1 MYAVVLS
8 YDRAADLRM
17 IDRAHRYV
25 LDRMADGLR
34 GLLPDVARQGTSDL
48 TTGGRKFSGNSLRC
62 KRRYFLYHG
71 SLLYGLDAELIA
83 RCLKMPPRQP
93 DYRQGRGHRA
103 FLTNVALDARALRA
117 AVIDAWSITGS
128 VIGWPVERVA
138 QLVRERYSC
147 SDWTFRFG

>member
-1 MYAVVLS
+1 
-8 YDRAADLRM
+8 
-17 IDRAHRYV
+17 
-25 LDRMADGLR
+25 
-34 GLLPDVARQGTSDL
+34 
-48 TTGGRKFSGNSLRC
+48 
-62 KRRYFLYHG
+62 
-71 SLLYGLDAELIA
+71 
-83 RCLKMPPRQP
+83 MPPRQP